1 MNTNP
6 QTNRSSQPATHRG
19 VGQYGGNHESNTGYQ
34 SYGEMDPNS
43 ATTSSKDESVLK
55 LERDIAIQEFKDDRD
70 FIIETLKQNIK
81 NHEFTEAQQLIQ
93 QYRAALKV
101 DETFAMLAKM
111 VKDGIEK
118 DKKIEKFETM
128 LDVTPADEYTKRI
141 EICKNILRID
151 SEHQVSKKEIERCEA
166 ALGISTN
173 QSQNNNKSKDT
184 SSNDILACPK
194 TAITLIILDALI
206 ILGTIGDGNPSAIVY
221 YLLAIGL
228 HFVICSNIK
237 ANPLKKIPNG
247 AKIALSILLFF
258 MGAAFL

>member
-19 VGQYGGNHESNTGYQ
+19 VGQYGGNRASNTGYQ
-34 SYGEMDPNS
+34 SYGEMKPNS
-43 ATTSSKDESVLK
+43 AATSSKDESVLK
-55 LERDIAIQEFKDDRD
+55 LERDIAIQEFKEDRD

-118 DKKIEKFETM
+118 NKKIEKFETM
-128 LDVTPADEYTKRI
+128 LEVTPNDYYAKRI

-151 SEHQVSKKEIERCEA
+151 SEHQDSKKEIERCEA
-166 ALGISTN
+166 ALGIYT
-173 QSQNNNKSKDT
+173 QNNNKSKDT

-206 ILGTIGDGNPSAIVY
+206 ILVTIGDGKPSAIVY

-258 MGAAFL
+258 MGADFL